1 MMLPP
6 VFLERPIAHRALHD
20 LSDGRPENALSSVRA
35 AMDRGYGI
43 EIDLQC
49 SRDEQAMVFHDYDL
63 RRLTGATGPVA
74 QRDSADLQALA
85 LTGSTEGIPT
95 LTDLL
100 HMVAGRVP
108 LLIELKD
115 QDGTLGPNVGTL
127 ERATAKALEGYS
139 GPAAVMSF
147 NPHSVT
153 LMGTLAPDIPRGLT
167 TCDFP
172 KDDWLLIP
180 DATRRRLRDIPDFA
194 STGACFVSHHARN
207 LHADAVTRIKQGGH
221 PVLCWTIRSPEEEAG
236 ARRVADNITFEG
248 YLP

>member
-6 VFLERPIAHRALHD
+6 AFLERPIAHRALHD
-20 LSDGRPENALSSVRA
+20 LERGRPENALSSVRA
-35 AMDRGYGI
+35 AIENGYGI
-43 EIDLQC
+43 EIDLQR
-49 SRDEQAMVFHDYDL
+49 SRDGLAMVFHDYDL
-63 RRLTGATGPVA
+63 RRLTRARGPIA
-74 QRDSADLQALA
+74 LRDSAELRTLA

-100 HMVAGRVP
+100 TLVAGRVP

-115 QDGTLGPNVGTL
+115 QDGTLGPNVGAL
-127 ERATAKALEGYS
+127 ERATAEALSGYT
-139 GPAAVMSF
+139 GPVAVMSF
-147 NPHSVT
+147 NPHSVS

-194 STGACFVSHHARN
+194 STGASFISHHARN
-207 LHADAVTRIKQGGH
+207 LHSDAVTRIKQDGH
-221 PVLCWTIRSPEEEAG
+221 PVLCWTIRSPEEEAE
-236 ARRVADNITFEG
+236 ALRVADNITFEG

>member
-6 VFLERPIAHRALHD
+6 AFLERPIAHRALHD

-43 EIDLQC
+43 EIDLQR
-49 SRDEQAMVFHDYDL
+49 SRDRQAMVFHDYDL
-63 RRLTGATGPVA
+63 RRLTGATGPIA
-74 QRDSADLQALA
+74 QRDSAELRELA

-95 LTDLL
+95 LTELL
-100 HMVAGRVP
+100 DVVAGRVP
-108 LLIELKD
+108 LLVELKD

-127 ERATAKALEGYS
+127 ERATAEALTGYT
-139 GPAAVMSF
+139 GPVAVMSF
-147 NPHSVT
+147 NPHSVS
-153 LMGTLAPDIPRGLT
+153 LMGALAPDIPRGLT

-172 KDDWLLIP
+172 KEDWLLIP

-194 STGACFVSHHARN
+194 STGACFISHHARN
-207 LHADAVTRIKQGGH
+207 LHSDAVARIKQDGH
-221 PVLCWTIRSPEEEAG
+221 PVLCWTIRSPEEEAE
-236 ARRVADNITFEG
+236 ARRVADNVTFEG